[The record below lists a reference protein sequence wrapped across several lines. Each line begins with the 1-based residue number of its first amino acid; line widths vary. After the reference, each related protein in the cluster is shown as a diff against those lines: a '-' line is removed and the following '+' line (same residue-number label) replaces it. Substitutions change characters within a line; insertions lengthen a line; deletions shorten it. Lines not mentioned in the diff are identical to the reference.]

1 MKVLS
6 ALPGKEKERFP
17 LYLKEIIY
25 WGETDEN
32 ISKIL
37 ENLQTDKKE

>member
-1 MKVLS
+1 MRVLG

-17 LYLKEIIY
+17 LYFKEIIY
-25 WGETDEN
+25 WGETDED

-37 ENLQTDKKE
+37 DNLKTKEK